1 MQIRASIDVEWEVAK
16 HDHDSQ
22 TERPD
27 KQTDVWSVI
36 FKTLY
41 FNSLNVWIKR
51 TGSGSLAAPTR
62 SVTLNCVPCHLWMA
76 SAAQEVAWSAQ
87 LMHFWDVAS
96 KRHLCIWLRRA
107 ERDDGQGRDHYH
119 ISNEPWQNM
128 SGCLVRSFW
137 IHNVRSH
144 ATMSD
149 NSGGGRELACYNV
162 RLLSEILTCL
172 RFLLKMRSVQ
182 VKQDRQ
188 KSICLRLL
196 VHMLLFILFL
206 HLNNVF

>member
-1 MQIRASIDVEWEVAK
+1 MQIRAGTDVEWEVAK

-27 KQTDVWSVI
+27 KQTDVLSVI

-41 FNSLNVWIKR
+41 FNSFNVWIKG

-62 SVTLNCVPCHLWMA
+62 SVTLNRVPCHLCMA

-96 KRHLCIWLRRA
+96 KRHLCIRLRRA
-107 ERDDGQGRDHYH
+107 ERDDGQGWDHYH

-137 IHNVRSH
+137 IHNVRCL

-149 NSGGGRELACYNV
+149 NSSDGRASMLQCSASFLKSWRAWDFCSKWGHFKWNKID
-162 RLLSEILTCL
+162 EI
-172 RFLLKMRSVQ
+172 FV
-182 VKQDRQ
+182 
-188 KSICLRLL
+188 
-196 VHMLLFILFL
+196 
-206 HLNNVF
+206 